1 MLQGK
6 QSAWII
12 SVYCLLHKV
21 LYGFTS
27 QFTEQASFLVHLY
40 WFPNSLTCS
49 INFIHQ
55 PSSALRKRREEE
67 LFSLPLRML
76 CDFDLVTYM
85 IDSPWTVKMIASLM
99 KAHQA
104 NLGILSVDVP
114 ELTTKMQCEMIAYSC
129 LTVISLSLRRLER
142 LEKRQEKAEPFCIS
156 CIIIQSNFQSFSPSP
171 SLPVYISPETHF
183 IPKLKIMP
191 IPFIFSCD
199 SITSKNNEEGEY
211 GDFREKNNV

>member
-1 MLQGK
+1 MLAFKLGEREVLGKWRGGIKVDLNRQDYSMLQGK

-55 PSSALRKRREEE
+55 PSRAFRKRREEE

-99 KAHQA
+99 K
-104 NLGILSVDVP
+104 GPPS
-114 ELTTKMQCEMIAYSC
+114 
-129 LTVISLSLRRLER
+129 
-142 LEKRQEKAEPFCIS
+142 
-156 CIIIQSNFQSFSPSP
+156 QSW
-171 SLPVYISPETHF
+171 H
-183 IPKLKIMP
+183 LKCWCP
-191 IPFIFSCD
+191 WTD
-199 SITSKNNEEGEY
+199 H
-211 GDFREKNNV
+211 